1 MWCYPHFILTMDRSH
16 GFAFAATYYRP
27 IQTRFRCGCV
37 SQKTYPRM
45 GRAARWLIKQKAR
58 RHTFVL
64 RPFVSTRFQILFT
77 PFSRVLFTFPS
88 RYWFTIGH
96 RGVFSLTGWFRL
108 LPAEFH
114 VLRGTQDPTTIF
126 WISPTGLSPS
136 SAGLPRPFCYPYD
149 SILWSYNPDAL
160 RRRFGLFPFRSPLLR
175 ESRLFSLPPGTE
187 MFHFP
192 GFAPISG

>member
-1 MWCYPHFILTMDRSH
+1 M
-16 GFAFAATYYRP
+16 
-27 IQTRFRCGCV
+27 
-37 SQKTYPRM
+37 
-45 GRAARWLIKQKAR
+45 QKAR

-108 LPAEFH
+108 LLAEFH
-114 VLRGTQDPTTIF
+114 VLRGTQDTTTIF
-126 WISPTGLSPS
+126 WILPTGLSPPMATRS
-136 SAGLPRPFCYPYD
+136 SVFSYPYD

-192 GFAPISG
+192 GFAPIAG